1 MEQPNETV
9 PRDVVL
15 SAADNVHT
23 NFGVLRPL
31 KIWDSEKCPKFDAI

>member
-1 MEQPNETV
+1 MKLPC
-9 PRDVVL
+9 DVVL
-15 SAADNVHT
+15 SGVDNVRT